1 MTELGLQAVFL
12 PVALSIILCLIP
24 RLPWSVESSLRI
36 EVWSAAQALTF
47 ATILSLF
54 IIEGAEIWL
63 LTQRWYSL
71 WITAVILALGGAASC
86 GFVRKLWKPSSKSP
100 MSGRLFLLT
109 GTSAFAI
116 FILGFPFYDGIL
128 ARIILAAIAA
138 LATLLMIPISGRTP
152 VATPFTFSIS
162 FGTIAVLLVVSGSLK
177 VALIASSLSLTSG
190 ICALLAFWY
199 RGFSGGASFAM
210 AGITLAFALA
220 LYGASYHHH
229 PEVTIVSWCVAS
241 LAPLLLCVAHHSRFR
256 NSTRIALVV
265 ILITCGAIAF
275 VALRAAQTRSQAS
288 DNCTPYTSKNDER
301 TFPYYPASSI

>member
-1 MTELGLQAVFL
+1 MSQFILQVVLL
-12 PVALSIILCLIP
+12 PVAFSIILYLLP
-24 RLPWSVESSLRI
+24 RVPWSVENCQRI
-36 EVWSAAQALTF
+36 EVWSAGPALAC
-47 ATILSLF
+47 ATILSLY
-54 IIEGAEIWL
+54 ILEGAEIFHCS
-63 LTQRWYSL
+63 QRWYLL
-71 WITAVILALGGAASC
+71 WITALIVGLGGITSC
-86 GFVRKLWKPSSKSP
+86 RISKKPWKLSRITLLNSNF
-100 MSGRLFLLT
+100 FLLI

-116 FILGFPFYDGIL
+116 FILRLPFYDGIL

-152 VATPFTFSIS
+152 VATPFAFSIS
-162 FGTIAVLLVVSGSLK
+162 FGAIAVLLLVSGSLK

-190 ICALLAFWY
+190 ICAMLAFWC

-229 PEVTIVSWCVAS
+229 PEVTIASWCVAS

-256 NSTRIALVV
+256 NSTRIALVM

-288 DNCTPYTSKNDER
+288 DN
-301 TFPYYPASSI
+301 

>member
-1 MTELGLQAVFL
+1 M
-12 PVALSIILCLIP
+12 I
-24 RLPWSVESSLRI
+24 
-36 EVWSAAQALTF
+36 
-47 ATILSLF
+47 
-54 IIEGAEIWL
+54 
-63 LTQRWYSL
+63 
-71 WITAVILALGGAASC
+71 
-86 GFVRKLWKPSSKSP
+86 
-100 MSGRLFLLT
+100 

-116 FILGFPFYDGIL
+116 FILRFPFYDGIL

-152 VATPFTFSIS
+152 VATPFAFSIS
-162 FGTIAVLLVVSGSLK
+162 FGAIAVLLLVSGSLK

-190 ICALLAFWY
+190 ICGMLAFWC

-229 PEVTIVSWCVAS
+229 PEVTIASWCAAS
-241 LAPLLLCVAHHSRFR
+241 FAPLLLCVAHHSRFR
-256 NSTRIALVV
+256 NSTRIALVM

-288 DNCTPYTSKNDER
+288 DN
-301 TFPYYPASSI
+301 